1 MTTNADEDEIRATEH
16 ERLRALVAQDMDV
29 ARRLHAD
36 DFQLVPP
43 GGHPVSKEEYLADV
57 ASGEVHYLVFEPISA
72 IEVRL
77 YGDAVVIRYQS
88 RIDIIFGGEHLEP
101 NRYWH
106 TDTYE
111 RRDGQ
116 WQTVWSQAT
125 RILS

>member
-1 MTTNADEDEIRATEH
+1 MTTAGEDEIRATEH

-43 GGHPVSKEEYLADV
+43 GGHPISKAEYLADV
-57 ASGEVHYLVFEPISA
+57 ASGAVHYLVFEPISP

-77 YGDAVVIRYQS
+77 YGDAAAIRYQS
-88 RIDIIFGGEHLEP
+88 HIDIIVGGEHLEP
-101 NRYWH
+101 NLYWH

-111 RRDGQ
+111 CRDGR
-116 WQTVWSQAT
+116 WQAVWSQAT
-125 RILS
+125 RIS